1 MDKIHLYGYIACIA
15 GAAALITGLL
25 PRDKMDK
32 VQAFMHKYFGKEDA
46 KVNEQVPVRLQLI
59 VFGVGCLFIGL
70 LVSGLI
76 RHHERSKT

>member
-1 MDKIHLYGYIACIA
+1 MDKIQLYGYIACLA

-32 VQAFMHKYFGKEDA
+32 VQAFMHKHFGQKDA
-46 KVNEQVPVRLQLI
+46 KVNERVPVRLQLI

-70 LVSGLI
+70 LISGLI
-76 RHHERSKT
+76 RL

>member
-1 MDKIHLYGYIACIA
+1 MDKIQLYGYVACAA

-25 PRDKMDK
+25 PREHMDR
-32 VQAFMHKYFGKEDA
+32 VQAFMHKNFGQKNA

-59 VFGVGCLFIGL
+59 VFGAGCLFIGL

-76 RHHERSKT
+76 HL